1 MAEVERIGYKHVSDT
16 HVTST
21 YMLRHE
27 DINGSNRLFG
37 GRLMEWIDDLAGVA
51 ARLFS
56 GGAITTA
63 AIDKLEFRHPAFL
76 NDIVVLDAWVT
87 HVERSSMEVRVDS
100 YVIDPGTGEKQLIN
114 QAYLTEVCVDDAG
127 RPSPVPWGLTA
138 DTPEEHAECENAR
151 KRAEIRKMRR
161 EQGI

>member
-1 MAEVERIGYKHVSDT
+1 MAEVERIGYRHVRDT

-21 YMLRHE
+21 HMLRHE

-51 ARLFS
+51 ARLHC
-56 GGAITTA
+56 GGSITTA
-63 AIDKLEFRHPAFL
+63 AVDKLEFHRPAYL

-87 HVERSSMEVRVDS
+87 HVERTSMEVRVDS
-100 YVIDPGTGEKQLIN
+100 FVMDPGTGERWMIN
-114 QAYLTEVCVDDAG
+114 QAYLTEVCVDEDG
-127 RPSPVPWGLTA
+127 KPTPIPWGLKA

-151 KRAEIRKMRR
+151 KRAENRKMRR
-161 EQGI
+161 AHGF